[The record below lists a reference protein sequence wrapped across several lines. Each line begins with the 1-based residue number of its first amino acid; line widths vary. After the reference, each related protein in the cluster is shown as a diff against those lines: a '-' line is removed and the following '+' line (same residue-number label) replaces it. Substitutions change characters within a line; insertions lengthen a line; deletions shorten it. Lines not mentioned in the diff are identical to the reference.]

1 MIGNIQLTTTVLLA
15 AVLSGCAY
23 VPVVANRAADA
34 NDEAVRS
41 AEWVI
46 CKGASVG
53 SIRRAYGDRPAVW
66 ADLCRESAASEFVS
80 E

>member
-1 MIGNIQLTTTVLLA
+1 MRTFSAGLLSLI
-15 AVLSGCAY
+15 LSGCAY
-23 VPVVANRAADA
+23 VPVAVNRAADA

-53 SIRRAYGDRPAVW
+53 AIRRAYGDRPDIW
-66 ADLCRESAASEFVS
+66 ADLCRESAASEFVQ